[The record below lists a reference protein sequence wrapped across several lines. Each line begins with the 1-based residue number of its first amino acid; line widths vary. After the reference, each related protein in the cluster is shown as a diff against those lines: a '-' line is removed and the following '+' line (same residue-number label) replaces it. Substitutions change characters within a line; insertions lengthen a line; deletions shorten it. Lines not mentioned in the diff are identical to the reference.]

1 MCPDGETLSAYL
13 DGEIGEPWNSTIQNH
28 LETCERCRQRLKTLQ
43 RIDHIL
49 LEDYAPDYLESMEK
63 VKRRIQI
70 TQVAESSIRP
80 PIWKRKIAVPVPLG
94 IGAVALLAVVFGLY
108 FLFFIPQRNNMRLV
122 RIKTEPS
129 GSTEVQVAAPIEDI
143 EQLLK
148 SLDKSQFSK
157 EVIIKL
163 PGNSKFNMIGEP
175 AIMRETEIYRGK

>member
-1 MCPDGETLSAYL
+1 MCPNGETLSAYL
-13 DGEIGEPWNSTIQNH
+13 DGEIGEPWNSTIRKH
-28 LETCERCRQRLKTLQ
+28 LETCEQCRQRLKTLQ

-49 LEDYAPDYLESMEK
+49 LEDYAPDYLDSMEK

-70 TQVAESSIRP
+70 TQVAENSSRP
-80 PIWKRKIAVPVPLG
+80 SLWKRKISVPVPLG
-94 IGAVALLAVVFGLY
+94 IAAAALLVFVFGLY
-108 FLFFIPQRNNMRLV
+108 FLFFLPQRNGMRFV
-122 RIKTEPS
+122 KIKTEPS

-163 PGNSKFNMIGEP
+163 PGNSKFNMVGEP
-175 AIMRETEIYRGK
+175 AIMRETEFYRGK

>member
-13 DGEIGEPWNSTIQNH
+13 DGEIGEPWNSTIRSH
-28 LETCERCRQRLKTLQ
+28 LETCDRCRQRLKTLQ

-70 TQVAESSIRP
+70 TQVAENSLRIP
-80 PIWKRKIAVPVPLG
+80 LWKRRISIPMPLG
-94 IGAVALLAVVFGLY
+94 IAVAAILVLVFGLY
-108 FLFFIPQRNNMRLV
+108 FLFFMPQKNGMRFV
-122 RIKTEPS
+122 KIKTEPS

-163 PGNSKFNMIGEP
+163 PGDSEFNMVGEP
-175 AIMRETEIYRGK
+175 AIMRETEYYRGK